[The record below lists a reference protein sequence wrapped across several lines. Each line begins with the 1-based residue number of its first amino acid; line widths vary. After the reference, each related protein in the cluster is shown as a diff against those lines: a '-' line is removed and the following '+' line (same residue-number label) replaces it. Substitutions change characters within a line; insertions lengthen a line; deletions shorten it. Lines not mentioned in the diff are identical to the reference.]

1 MRFDLSFLICVC
13 SMFLVSK
20 YILIFIVSAHHTLN
34 TRDCNCHYAIM
45 PMNECMN
52 VHHII
57 SAQHMRRGGRRG
69 CGISY
74 HGDEPRDIG
83 HYGFDSSF
91 CPFDI
96 YPLSL
101 SLSLSDYGAR
111 PSPRPDAVWL
121 RTGDCAEHCPSR
133 RPVYWSSALSVISL
147 LRYFVVL
154 SFCCFDRIW
163 CCAVDDRHQLAIRCS
178 IDIGDTP
185 SILCFV
191 RLFFMEWS
199 LCFQSLFH
207 FEVCGI
213 FY

>member
-1 MRFDLSFLICVC
+1 
-13 SMFLVSK
+13 MFLVSK

-34 TRDCNCHYAIM
+34 TRDCNCHYAII

-133 RPVYWSSALSVISL
+133 RPVYWSSALSVIS
-147 LRYFVVL
+147 FVVL
-154 SFCCFDRIW
+154 TNMVLCSGRSPSIGHPMFDRYW
-163 CCAVDDRHQLAIRCS
+163 RYPFD
-178 IDIGDTP
+178 
-185 SILCFV
+185 
-191 RLFFMEWS
+191 
-199 LCFQSLFH
+199 SLFCT
-207 FEVCGI
+207 FV
-213 FY
+213 FYGMVPLFPISVSL